1 MTSIL
6 DTPALR
12 KARGAFFTPRPIAEF
27 IASWALAAHPAS
39 ILEPSCGE
47 AEFLLAAGLKN
58 AESEHSL
65 QLRGVELHAE
75 SARRAEQSLATSGV
89 TARIIPGDFFDMPTE
104 PRADAVIGNPPY
116 VRYQDHAGSG
126 RAKSRAAAAAAGVEL
141 TELASMWAAF
151 TIHATR
157 HLNDG
162 GRLGL
167 VLPAELLTVNYAA
180 PVREYLLNHFAQVQL
195 IIFAERVFPDA
206 LEEVVLVLA
215 SGYRQGP
222 SRSFELFQTR
232 NASTLS
238 ALGEGRVWEP
248 EANGGRWM
256 GSLLNPDAA
265 IAYESL
271 VTGPLFGTL
280 HDWGETSLGAVT
292 GNNKYFTLTTEEIR
306 RRRLSPT
313 DYVPLS
319 PPGSRHL
326 RTLDLTRYRLDA
338 LREAGSPTYLFRPSA
353 EPSKAALRKIR
364 EGERDDVHKAYKCS
378 VRTPWWRTPL
388 LAAPDIFVTYMNSDT
403 PALATNSVGV
413 HHLNSVHGLYLH
425 DHVVADVA
433 RDVLP
438 LAALNSV
445 TALGAEIVGR
455 AYGGGLLKLEPREA
469 DRLPVPGPDLLED
482 AAQALREIKRSAQ
495 RHLREGHRAQAV
507 ALVDE
512 ALLLGALGVSES
524 DLATVRQAREQLAH
538 RRVTRG
544 KKVSS

>member
-1 MTSIL
+1 MSTLIDS
-6 DTPALR
+6 PAAR
-12 KARGAFFTPRPIAEF
+12 KVRGAFFTPRPIAEF
-27 IASWALAAHPAS
+27 IASWALASQPAS
-39 ILEPSCGE
+39 VLEPSCGE
-47 AEFLLAAGLKN
+47 AEFLLAAGMH
-58 AESEHSL
+58 AAQSGHAV

-75 SARRAEQSLATSGV
+75 SARRAEQSLAANGI
-89 TARIIPGDFFDMPTE
+89 TARIVPGDFFDMPTD

-162 GRLGL
+162 GSLGL

-180 PVREYLLNHFAQVQL
+180 PVREYLLNQFARVQL
-195 IIFAERVFPDA
+195 VIFAERVFPDA

-215 SGYRQGP
+215 SGYRHGP

-238 ALGEGRVWEP
+238 TLGEGRVWEP

-256 GSLLNPDAA
+256 ASLLTPAA
-265 IAYESL
+265 ALAYESL
-271 VTGPLFGTL
+271 STGPLFGTL
-280 HDWGETSLGAVT
+280 HNWGETSLGAVT
-292 GNNKYFTLTTEEIR
+292 GNNKYFAMTADEIR
-306 RRRLSPT
+306 RRRLSST

-326 RTLDLTRYRLDA
+326 RALDLTRYRLDA
-338 LREAGSPTYLFRPSA
+338 LRDAGSPTYLFRPSGD
-353 EPSKAALRKIR
+353 PSRAALRKIK
-364 EGERDDVHKAYKCS
+364 EGERQGVHEAYKCS

-425 DHVVADVA
+425 DGTDKEIA

-438 LAALNSV
+438 LAALNSI

-469 DRLPVPGPDLLED
+469 DRLPMPGPDLLND
-482 AAQALREIKRSAQ
+482 AAGALREIKRSAQ

-507 ALVDE
+507 ALVDD
-512 ALLLGALGVSES
+512 ALLVGVLGISES
-524 DLATVRQAREQLAH
+524 DLATIRQAREQLAH

-544 KKVSS
+544 KKVKG

>member
-1 MTSIL
+1 MSSVI

-12 KARGAFFTPRPIAEF
+12 KARGAFFTPRPIADY
-27 IASWALAAHPAS
+27 IAAWALAGQPDS

-47 AEFLLAAGLKN
+47 AEFLHAAG
-58 AESEHSL
+58 AQAAAAGREV
-65 QLRGVELHAE
+65 QLRGVELHPE
-75 SARRAEQSLATSGV
+75 SARRAEASLAAEGIA
-89 TARIIPGDFFDMPTE
+89 ARIVPGDFFDMPTE
-104 PRADAVIGNPPY
+104 PRADAVIGNPPF

-141 TELASMWAAF
+141 SELASMWAAF
-151 TIHATR
+151 TIHATG

-162 GRLGL
+162 GKLGL

-180 PVREYLLNHFAQVQL
+180 PVREYLLTQFATVQL
-195 IIFAERVFPDA
+195 VVFAERVFPDA

-215 SGYRQGP
+215 SGYRNGP
-222 SRSFELFQTR
+222 SSSFELFQTC
-232 NASTLS
+232 NAATL
-238 ALGEGRVWEP
+238 ATLGEGRIWQP
-248 EANGGRWM
+248 DANGGRWM
-256 GSLLNPDAA
+256 ASLLSPAAAAAYDAA
-265 IAYESL
+265 T
-271 VTGPLFGTL
+271 TGPLFATL

-292 GNNKYFTLTTEEIR
+292 GNNKYFAMTADEIR
-306 RRRLSPT
+306 RRRLPAT

-326 RTLDLTRYRLDA
+326 RALDLTRYRLDA
-338 LREAGSPTYLFRPSA
+338 LRDAGAATYLFRPA
-353 EPSKAALRKIR
+353 GEPSKAALRKIK
-364 EGERDDVHKAYKCS
+364 EGERDGVHQAYKCT

-425 DHVVADVA
+425 EHAQKDVA
-433 RDVLP
+433 RELLP
-438 LAALNSV
+438 LAALNSL

-469 DRLPVPGPDLLED
+469 DRLPVPGPDLLAD
-482 AAQALREIKRSAQ
+482 AADALRAIKRSAQ

-507 ALVDE
+507 ALVDD
-512 ALLLGALGVSES
+512 ALLIGALGISEA
-524 DLATVRQAREQLAH
+524 DLATIQQARELLGH

-544 KKVSS
+544 KKVAP